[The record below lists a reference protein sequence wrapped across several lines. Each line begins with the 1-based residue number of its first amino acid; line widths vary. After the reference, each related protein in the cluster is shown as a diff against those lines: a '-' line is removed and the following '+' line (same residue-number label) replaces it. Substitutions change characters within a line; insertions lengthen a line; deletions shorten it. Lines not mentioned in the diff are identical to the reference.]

1 MKNGV
6 RIDPARSPPPGGRDI
21 TCKMYRVN
29 FEHYGIQYIGRDIL
43 KPICAVCARER
54 YVYILAGAKSG
65 ERSNSR
71 HRSLFKS
78 LDRITSAARN
88 PFILRLGC
96 LADTAMPLHAR
107 RVSWLAGSR
116 KWRFRLSAHA
126 NADVAI
132 DARSRRF
139 ISLALPF

>member
-1 MKNGV
+1 MYTYTRV
-6 RIDPARSPPPGGRDI
+6 RACVYWPGR
-21 TCKMYRVN
+21 N
-29 FEHYGIQYIGRDIL
+29 
-43 KPICAVCARER
+43 
-54 YVYILAGAKSG
+54 LASI

-88 PFILRLGC
+88 PFILRPGC
-96 LADTAMPLHAR
+96 LADTRWRGEEGPVHAR
-107 RVSWLAGSR
+107 RVASVVRER